1 MKMSTILFAGHHN
14 PRYRTVTEYIE
25 EAISSLGHDL
35 IVLDEGRHVI
45 PGRIRRYVRALED
58 LDLEWFNAQ
67 VVSRARDVRPDIAI
81 LAGGERILPK
91 TVMSLKDMRV
101 VTVLWTIDAPENFQ
115 PILRSAPFFDHIFC
129 QGTEAIAILEGA
141 GIRGAAWLPM
151 GCDPRH
157 HYREI
162 LTDEEEGSYR
172 HDVVFVGSHYP
183 VRERLFEGLTG
194 FDLAIW
200 GSGWDRLPSGSALKS
215 RVWGIHTPPE
225 VWRKIYSVSKIVL
238 APHFRAPGERYPVY
252 QASPRIFE
260 ALACG
265 AFVICDGQKD
275 VLSLFED
282 GRHLVV
288 ARDAVELRE
297 KVRHYLDHPA
307 ERGRI
312 AAQGREVVLSRHTYG
327 ERLRELF
334 SCLHA
339 RRSCIFSP
347 HGPAVAG
354 RESRPRKQGIA

>member
-1 MKMSTILFAGHHN
+1 MKTSTILFTGHHN
-14 PRYRTVTEYIE
+14 PQYRTVTEYIE
-25 EAISSLGHDL
+25 DAISSLGHDL

-45 PGRIRRYVRALED
+45 PGRIRRRVPVLEG

-91 TVMSLKDMRV
+91 TVRRLKDMGI
-101 VTVLWTIDAPENFQ
+101 VTVLWTIDAPGNFQ
-115 PILRSAPFFDHIFC
+115 PVLQAAPFFDHIFC
-129 QGTEAIAILEGA
+129 QGTEAIEILESA

-151 GCDPRH
+151 GCDTRH
-157 HYREI
+157 HYREA
-162 LTDEEEGSYR
+162 LTGEEEGIYR

-183 VRERLFEGLTG
+183 ARERLFEALVG

-200 GSGWDRLPSGSALKS
+200 GSGWDRLPRGSGLES
-215 RVWGIHTPPE
+215 RVRGFHTPPE
-225 VWRKIYSVSKIVL
+225 IWRKIYSAGPIVL
-238 APHFRAPGERYPVY
+238 APHFKAPGGSFPVY
-252 QASPRIFE
+252 QASPRVFE

-288 ARDAVELRE
+288 ARDAGELRE

-307 ERGRI
+307 ERKGI
-312 AAQGREVVLSRHTYG
+312 AEQGREVVLSRHTYG

-334 SCLHA
+334 SRLHA
-339 RRSCIFSP
+339 RRSCIVFP

-354 RESRPRKQGIA
+354 RENRPRTQGAV

>member
-1 MKMSTILFAGHHN
+1 MKTSTILFAGHHN

-45 PGRIRRYVRALED
+45 PGRIRRRVRALED
-58 LDLEWFNAQ
+58 LDLEWFNAL

-91 TVMSLKDMRV
+91 IVRRLKGMGI
-101 VTVLWTIDAPENFQ
+101 VTVLWTIDAPGNFQ
-115 PILRSAPFFDHIFC
+115 PILRSAPFFDHTFC
-129 QGTEAIAILEGA
+129 QGTEAIEILESA
-141 GIRGAAWLPM
+141 GIRGAVWLPM

-157 HYREI
+157 HYRET

-183 VRERLFEGLTG
+183 VRERLLEGLVG

-200 GSGWDRLPSGSALKS
+200 GSGWDRLPAGSALKS
-215 RVWGIHTPPE
+215 RVRGIHTPPE

-238 APHFRAPGERYPVY
+238 APHFRAPGDRYPVY

-265 AFVICDGQKD
+265 AFVICDAQKD
-275 VLSLFED
+275 VLSLFQD

-288 ARDAVELRE
+288 ARDAGELRD

-307 ERGRI
+307 ERDRI
-312 AAQGREVVLSRHTYG
+312 AAQGRDVVLSRHTYG

-339 RRSCIFSP
+339 RQISAPPPPGRADAVRKTRSQ
-347 HGPAVAG
+347 
-354 RESRPRKQGIA
+354 EQGAA

>member
-1 MKMSTILFAGHHN
+1 MKASTILFAGHHN
-14 PRYRTVTEYIE
+14 PWYRTVTEYIE

-45 PGRIRRYVRALED
+45 PGRIRRRVRALED

-67 VVSRARDVRPDIAI
+67 VISRARDVRPDIAI

-91 TVMSLKDMRV
+91 TVRRLKDMRI
-101 VTVLWTIDAPENFQ
+101 VTVLWTIDAPGNFQ
-115 PILRSAPFFDHIFC
+115 PVLRAAPFFDHIFC
-129 QGTEAIAILEGA
+129 QGTEAIEILESA

-157 HYREI
+157 HYREA
-162 LTDEEEGSYR
+162 LTNGEEGIYR
-172 HDVVFVGSHYP
+172 HDVVFVGSRYP
-183 VRERLFEGLTG
+183 VRERFFEALSE
-194 FDLAIW
+194 FDLAVW
-200 GSGWDRLPSGSALKS
+200 GSGWDRLPPGSALES
-215 RVWGIHTPPE
+215 RVRGFHTPPE
-225 VWRKIYSVSKIVL
+225 VWRKIYGTSKIVL
-238 APHFRAPGERYPVY
+238 APHFKAPGESFPVY

-288 ARDAVELRE
+288 ARDPGEMRE
-297 KVRHYLDHPA
+297 KVRYYLDHPA
-307 ERGRI
+307 ERERI

-339 RRSCIFSP
+339 RQSCALP
-347 HGPAVAG
+347 PPG
-354 RESRPRKQGIA
+354 RADAERETPSQEQGAA